1 MKTTITIKS
10 ITTQEVEVS
19 LPQFRKVNELSGFDY
34 YAFYSE
40 DRYKNIYFR
49 TYKGK
54 LMAYFAFADISD
66 ITKGEAITQ
75 SEFIKAY
82 NDVKDTINI
91 WHSFQNV
98 TNDEQ
103 GEYYL
108 TEQEQLLNSH
118 E

>member
-1 MKTTITIKS
+1 MKTTIKVT
-10 ITTQEVEVS
+10 TTQEVEVN
-19 LPQFRKVNELSGFDY
+19 LPQFRKANELSGFDY

-40 DRYKNIYFR
+40 DRHENIYFR

-54 LMAYFAFADISD
+54 LMAFHSFAEISD
-66 ITKGEAITQ
+66 ITKGEQITQ

-82 NDVKDTINI
+82 NEAKDTINI
-91 WHSFQNV
+91 YGVSASV

-108 TEQEQLLNSH
+108 PEQEQLLNSH